1 MTANPTADYKT
12 APKALRYVLVLLV
25 FSVFINYVDRGNLSV
40 AAPMLKDELGLS
52 ASQLGILLSSFFW
65 TYGLFQILSGWLVD
79 RFNVNWVMA
88 TGFFLWS
95 AATGATGLVHGFAA
109 LLVVRLILGIG
120 ESVAYPSYSRI

>member
-1 MTANPTADYKT
+1 MASALPIMPTAETMQRQPRSYT
-12 APKALRYVLVLLV
+12 PSPVLLLLA
-25 FSVFINYVDRGNLSV
+25 FSVFINYVDRGNLSI

-95 AATGATGLVHGFAA
+95 AATGATGLLHGFTA

-120 ESVAYPSYSRI
+120 ES